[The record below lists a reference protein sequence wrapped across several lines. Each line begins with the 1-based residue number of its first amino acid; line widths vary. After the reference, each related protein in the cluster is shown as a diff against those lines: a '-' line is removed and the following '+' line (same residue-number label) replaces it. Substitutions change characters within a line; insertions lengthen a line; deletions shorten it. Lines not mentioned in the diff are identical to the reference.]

1 MLPQPWGAVG
11 QLLPPGAGS
20 ARLGPSR
27 SSNGAG
33 ATKPLT
39 VLAIWLVA
47 GLALLV
53 LGGLARSR
61 SHAEADP
68 KPLEMSATPFS

>member
-11 QLLPPGAGS
+11 QLLPPGAGVG
-20 ARLGPSR
+20 ATR
-27 SSNGAG
+27 SVAFFDGAG
-33 ATKPLT
+33 ATKPST